1 MMETFNKKLT
11 NIIKI
16 KSENNYQFLKKSIL
30 NTIKIIKWK
39 KKDFCLKKF
48 KTNAPILSS
57 VTSTSFNP
65 GFAL

>member
-30 NTIKIIKWK
+30 NTIKIIKWNK
-39 KKDFCLKKF
+39 KK
-48 KTNAPILSS
+48 I
-57 VTSTSFNP
+57 
-65 GFAL
+65 FA